1 MGVEIKNLS
10 TEKRNVN
17 TIDIDQVETIE
28 ILKKINQEDETVAPK
43 VKEELSKIGALVD
56 KIVEAFY
63 KDGRLIYMGAGT
75 SGRIGVMD
83 AVECRPTY
91 SCSDEMVQC
100 LMAGGR
106 DAFIKAAEG
115 AEDSETLGVEDLK
128 RINLNKNDVVVGIAA
143 SGRTP
148 YVVSAIKYAKS
159 IGAATGCIVTVKNS
173 LLASIVDYPI
183 EVEVGQEVITGST
196 RMKSGTAQKMVC
208 NMLSTAS
215 MIKMGRVYENYMI
228 DVQATNEKLVAR
240 SERILTEITGIK
252 EEEAKAYIK
261 KYGTVKKALISILTK
276 TESVDEIQKAL
287 DKEKGHI
294 RKAMEVLKN
303 G

>member
-1 MGVEIKNLS
+1 MSVEIKNLS
-10 TEKRNVN
+10 TEKRNIN

-28 ILKKINQEDETVAPK
+28 ILRKINKEDATVAK
-43 VKEELSKIGALVD
+43 RVEEELGNIAKLVD
-56 KIVEAFY
+56 RIVSAFY
-63 KDGRLIYMGAGT
+63 NDGRLIYMGAGT

-106 DAFIKAAEG
+106 DAFIRAAEG
-115 AEDSETLGVEDLK
+115 AEDSTTLGVEDLK

-148 YVVSAIKYAKS
+148 YVVSAIKYAKEV
-159 IGAATGCIVTVKNS
+159 GCATGCIVTVKGS
-173 LLASIVDYPI
+173 ILASVVDFPV
-183 EVEVGQEVITGST
+183 EVKVGQEVITGST

-240 SERILTEITGIK
+240 SEGILTEITGISPSDAK
-252 EEEAKAYIK
+252 EYIK
-261 KYGTVKKALISILTK
+261 KYGTVKKALISILTN
-276 TESVDEIQKAL
+276 TESVEEIDEAL
-287 DKEKGHI
+287 SKEKGHI